1 MADLKISELAALA
14 GSNLV
19 AADELAIV
27 DDSASETKKI
37 TVSDLIA
44 NGVTVISD
52 DAIPGAKILFA
63 AGDIATAALADLA
76 VTTAKVNNDAITA
89 DKLANESTVD
99 LVTTLP
105 SAGAFT
111 GQLAFDTDDNKLY
124 LYNGSSWQSLKA
136 AGSVNTVAGSTTGE
150 INIVSTVSGDT
161 ATLSATIDNTTS
173 AAQFLAGPTGSGG
186 VVGYRTVVGSDL
198 PTATTSAKGGVVVN
212 GNGLIMDG
220 DTIEINNAV
229 TSSGT
234 HHVVTYNANG
244 LITGGRTLVSSD
256 LPIATSSARGAVIP
270 GDGLT
275 VDVSG
280 NLSVNNTVAAATY
293 TKVTVTAQGL
303 VSAGTTL
310 LASDIPDHS
319 AAKLTSGTIPTSIL
333 ANSAVTGVKLADQA
347 TTKFGGALGSDN
359 VTIFPSGDYKGQ
371 FFYDET
377 TADLYIYT
385 GSAYVP
391 ITLLSGNLVN
401 AGVYNANTNLLSTVT
416 TAGSS
421 AGFTAGAALPAPT
434 GTNLNHYVVV
444 SVSGTGSGAAPAVAL
459 APPDM
464 LLSQGVGA
472 QYSLIDVS
480 NAIAGQTASNISV
493 VAAGNIIA
501 TNVQSALQELDT
513 EKLQLA
519 GGTMTGDLN
528 LGTGVDVVFEGSA
541 ADDHETTLAVTNPT
555 ADRTITLPNV
565 TGTVVTTGD
574 TGTVTSAMLL
584 DGAIVNA
591 DINASAEIAVSKLAN
606 GTARQL
612 LQTDSGGSGVE
623 FTSNIDV
630 PGTLDVTGAVTLD
643 STLATTGL
651 ISANGKISFPLGTA
665 AAPSIYFA
673 SDTNTGVFSPAGD
686 KVAITTAGTERVV
699 VDASGNLGI
708 GTGATG
714 LPGLFSVHQAASSTS
729 NYINITNNATGA
741 SAWSNGMLIGVNAT
755 GDALCWQNESSSLL
769 FGTGN
774 AERMRVDN
782 AGRLLVG
789 TTTEGNADA
798 DDLTLQAASG
808 YTGITLRSG
817 TTAGS
822 AIYFSD
828 ATSGA
833 GEYDGYIL
841 YGQSNQTMTFGTA
854 GNGSPRMVIGSSGNV
869 GIGLTNPSQPLSVVS
884 SQSAKI
890 QFGLASDQGGFLFS
904 DSAGGFGI
912 AGGGYYNGS
921 NWIAKAT
928 SSSHIRDDGNG
939 TLMFHTNSSL
949 TAGNAFTPSE
959 RMRIDNSGKLLLGTT
974 TVGFNTVD
982 NLTIADSGDCGITI
996 RSGASN
1002 AGSIYFADGTS
1013 GSAYYE
1019 GFIDYQHA
1027 TGDLR
1032 FGTGGGQERMRITGN
1047 GYLHASPNASYY
1059 GNVSP
1064 GFHSF
1069 DQSAS
1074 QWSAAIRS
1082 SHSAPY
1088 GLIVNYSGASPNSTS
1103 NAFIYATDSTRL
1115 RFGVKSN
1122 GGIENFSGN
1131 DTNLCDE
1138 REKKNI
1144 VSLETKWDKVKNWE
1158 LRKFHYNEDAD
1169 TDNLRYGVIAQEVET
1184 ENPELIT
1191 DFTKQR
1197 AEDAVLDEDGSVVTP
1212 AKEEILRKGVKEQQM
1227 MWMAIKA
1234 LQEAMAKI
1242 ETLETKVAALEA
1254 G

>member
-14 GSNLV
+14 GGNLV

-37 TVSDLIA
+37 TVADLIA

-105 SAGAFT
+105 TSGAFT
-111 GQLAFDTDDNKLY
+111 GQLAFDTDDDKLY
-124 LYNGSSWQSLKA
+124 LYDGSSWQSLKA

-198 PTATTSAKGGVVVN
+198 PTATTTAKGGVVVN

-234 HHVVTYNANG
+234 HHVVTYDING

-256 LPIATSSARGAVIP
+256 LPIATASARGAVIP

-280 NLSVNNTVAAATY
+280 NLSVNNTVAADTY

-359 VTIFPSGDYKGQ
+359 VTIFPSGDFKGQ

-377 TADLYIYT
+377 TADLYIFT

-391 ITLLSGNLVN
+391 ITLLTGNLVN

-472 QYSLIDVS
+472 EYSLIDVS

-541 ADDHETTLAVTNPT
+541 ADSHETTLGVINPT
-555 ADRTITLPNV
+555 ADRALSLPNIS
-565 TGTVVTTGD
+565 GTLISTGD

-584 DGAIVNA
+584 DGTIHNN
-591 DINASAEIAVSKLAN
+591 DINGQANIQVTKLQN
-606 GTARQL
+606 GSPRQL
-612 LQTDSGGSGVE
+612 LQTNGNFAPE
-623 FTSNIDV
+623 WTSNIDI
-630 PGTLDVTGAVTLD
+630 PGTLDVTGAATLD

-665 AAPSIYFA
+665 AAPSIYFG
-673 SDTNTGVFSPAGD
+673 SDTNTGIFSPAGD
-686 KVAITTAGTERVV
+686 KVAITTAGAQRVV
-699 VDASGNLGI
+699 VDASGNVGI
-708 GTGATG
+708 GTATPDFG
-714 LPGLFSVHQAASSTS
+714 LHLHSSSSYFKIS
-729 NYINITNNATGA
+729 NSGTGEGG
-741 SAWSNGMLIGVNAT
+741 SDGMLLGI
-755 GDALCWQNESSSLL
+755 D
-769 FGTGN
+769 GTGN
-774 AERMRVDN
+774 IDLWNYENKFMRFATNNTERMRID
-782 AGRLLVG
+782 
-789 TTTEGNADA
+789 
-798 DDLTLQAASG
+798 
-808 YTGITLRSG
+808 
-817 TTAGS
+817 
-822 AIYFSD
+822 
-828 ATSGA
+828 
-833 GEYDGYIL
+833 
-841 YGQSNQTMTFGTA
+841 
-854 GNGSPRMVIGSSGNV
+854 SSGNV
-869 GIGLTNPSQPLSVVS
+869 GIGTTSPTHQLTVHSASTTAGTIEANRFSVRDNFGSVS
-884 SQSAKI
+884 S
-890 QFGLASDQGGFLFS
+890 L
-904 DSAGGFGI
+904 
-912 AGGGYYNGS
+912 
-921 NWIAKAT
+921 
-928 SSSHIRDDGNG
+928 GNG
-939 TLMFHTNSSL
+939 LVSPAVNTLAFATNS
-949 TAGNAFTPSE
+949 TE
-959 RMRIDNSGKLLLGTT
+959 RMRIYSDGGVSLKNYLEFTDQAGSGFSGYVGNAGVVINSGSGADLGVRSQQNLIFSANGAVNSSEKMRLSSAGRLGIGTSAPTHTLHVKGDYFRFDAANAALGTIYIGT
-974 TVGFNTVD
+974 ETNVN
-982 NLTIADSGDCGITI
+982 
-996 RSGASN
+996 
-1002 AGSIYFADGTS
+1002 SIYSQDSAGNAEDFRFMS
-1013 GSAYYE
+1013 GSSEYA
-1019 GFIDYQHA
+1019 
-1027 TGDLR
+1027 
-1032 FGTGGGQERMRITGN
+1032 RITGN
-1047 GYLHASPNASYY
+1047 GYFHASPNGSYY
-1059 GNVSP
+1059 GNITS

-1069 DQSAS
+1069 DQDTS
-1074 QWSAAIRS
+1074 QWSVGIRS
-1082 SHSAPY
+1082 TGSTPY
-1088 GLIVNYSGASPNSTS
+1088 GLIIQYTGGSPNGTS
-1103 NAFIYATDSTRL
+1103 NQFIYAGDSTRL
-1115 RFGVKSN
+1115 RFAVKSN

-1131 DTNLCDE
+1131 NTNLCDE

-1169 TDNLRYGVIAQEVET
+1169 TDDLRYGVIAQEVEI
-1184 ENPELIT
+1184 ENPEVIT

-1197 AEDAVLDEDGSVVTP
+1197 AEDAVLDEDGTVVTP

-1242 ETLETKVAALEA
+1242 ETLEAKVAALEA

>member
-1 MADLKISELAALA
+1 MADLKISELNALA

-37 TVSDLIA
+37 TVSDLIT

-52 DAIPGAKILFA
+52 DSIPGAKILFA
-63 AGDIATAALADLA
+63 AGDIPTASLANSA
-76 VTTAKVNNDAITA
+76 VTTEKLNDSAVTAAK
-89 DKLANESTVD
+89 LGNESTVD
-99 LVTTLP
+99 LLTTLP

-124 LYNGSSWQSLKA
+124 LYDGSSWQNLKA

-234 HHVVTYNANG
+234 HHVVTYDANG

-256 LPIATSSARGAVIP
+256 LPIATASARGAVIP
-270 GDGLT
+270 GDGVT

-280 NLSVNNTVAAATY
+280 NLSVNNTVAADTY

-391 ITLLSGNLVN
+391 ITLLTGNLVN

-444 SVSGTGSGAAPAVAL
+444 SVSGTGTGAAPAVAL

-472 QYSLIDVS
+472 EYSLIDVS
-480 NAIAGQTASNISV
+480 NAIAGQTAANISV

-541 ADDHETTLAVTNPT
+541 ADDYETTLAVTNPT

-574 TGTVTSAMLL
+574 TGTVTSTMLL
-584 DGAIVNA
+584 DGTIVNA

-612 LQTDSGGSGVE
+612 LQTDAGGSGVE
-623 FTSNIDV
+623 FTSNVDV

-665 AAPSIYFA
+665 AAPSIYFG

-686 KVAITTAGTERVV
+686 QVAITTAGTQRVI
-699 VDASGNLGI
+699 VD
-708 GTGATG
+708 
-714 LPGLFSVHQAASSTS
+714 
-729 NYINITNNATGA
+729 
-741 SAWSNGMLIGVNAT
+741 
-755 GDALCWQNESSSLL
+755 
-769 FGTGN
+769 
-774 AERMRVDN
+774 
-782 AGRLLVG
+782 
-789 TTTEGNADA
+789 
-798 DDLTLQAASG
+798 
-808 YTGITLRSG
+808 
-817 TTAGS
+817 
-822 AIYFSD
+822 
-828 ATSGA
+828 
-833 GEYDGYIL
+833 
-841 YGQSNQTMTFGTA
+841 
-854 GNGSPRMVIGSSGNV
+854 SSGNV
-869 GIGLTNPSQPLSVVS
+869 GIGTSSPGTLFDLLGTNARLRLRPAADTQVTDIAFGNAAGSSTRGLIRYDHNTENMFFETNASERLRIDSSGNVGIGTTTPSALLQVGAGNTSSANARAVFNTANSSTSAIRISNWTGSATTLGPRIQIDNSGHGEWYMGGGHGTNTFVIGHSSDRLTIDSSGNVGIGVTSPARYPLHVHRNSTSDATIHLTNDSTGSTNLDGLS
-884 SQSAKI
+884 I
-890 QFGLASDQGGFLFS
+890 FS
-904 DSAGGFGI
+904 GTSTSGI
-912 AGGGYYNGS
+912 WSRENIDFR
-921 NWIAKAT
+921 IA
-928 SSSHIRDDGNG
+928 
-939 TLMFHTNSSL
+939 TNN
-949 TAGNAFTPSE
+949 TE
-959 RMRIDNSGKLLLGTT
+959 RMRIDSSGNVGIGTT
-974 TVGFNTVD
+974 SPDVALMVH
-982 NLTIADSGDCGITI
+982 ADSGVKIHAKSASTTAVLELAGTRSLNAVPVAVSRIKSIPENPAGNSDDTSLTFETRSQASGIT
-996 RSGASN
+996 
-1002 AGSIYFADGTS
+1002 
-1013 GSAYYE
+1013 
-1019 GFIDYQHA
+1019 
-1027 TGDLR
+1027 
-1032 FGTGGGQERMRITGN
+1032 ERMRISSAGRIEIGAAAGVNTADLHVMTASNNQIARFEATNTSYTNEVMRLSAVRNTSNGTYKFLTCTRTNIVDTLFILDSGNVQNVNNSYGAISDSKLKENIVNAGSQWNDLKALSVRKYNFKEETGN
-1047 GYLHASPNASYY
+1047 STHT
-1059 GNVSP
+1059 
-1064 GFHSF
+1064 
-1069 DQSAS
+1069 Q
-1074 QWSAAIRS
+1074 I
-1082 SHSAPY
+1082 
-1088 GLIVNYSGASPNSTS
+1088 GL
-1103 NAFIYATDSTRL
+1103 
-1115 RFGVKSN
+1115 
-1122 GGIENFSGN
+1122 
-1131 DTNLCDE
+1131 
-1138 REKKNI
+1138 
-1144 VSLETKWDKVKNWE
+1144 
-1158 LRKFHYNEDAD
+1158 
-1169 TDNLRYGVIAQEVET
+1169 IAQEVEVVS
-1184 ENPELIT
+1184 PGLVSELPDHDEEGNDLGT
-1191 DFTKQR
+1191 VTKSVNYSVLYVK
-1197 AEDAVLDEDGSVVTP
+1197 AV
-1212 AKEEILRKGVKEQQM
+1212 
-1227 MWMAIKA
+1227 KA
-1234 LQEAMAKI
+1234 LQEAMARI
-1242 ETLETKVAALEA
+1242 ETLEASNTDLLARVTALEA
-1254 G
+1254 S

>member
-1 MADLKISELAALA
+1 MADLKISALNPLA

-27 DDSASETKKI
+27 DKSATETKRI

-44 NGVTVISD
+44 NGVTKISD

-124 LYNGSSWQSLKA
+124 LYDGSSWQSLKA

-186 VVGYRTVVGSDL
+186 VVGYRTVVSTDL
-198 PTATTSAKGGVVVN
+198 PTATASAKGVVVVN
-212 GNGLIMDG
+212 GNGLVMDG

-234 HHVVTYNANG
+234 HHVVTYDTSG

-256 LPIATSSARGAVIP
+256 LPIATASARGAVIP
-270 GDGLT
+270 GNGLA
-275 VDVSG
+275 VDVG
-280 NLSVNNTVAAATY
+280 GTLSVNNTVAADTY

-310 LASDIPDHS
+310 LASDIPNHS

-333 ANSAVTGVKLADQA
+333 ANSAVTGIKLADQS

-391 ITLLSGNLVN
+391 ITLLTGNLVN
-401 AGVYNANTNLLSTVT
+401 AGVYNANTNLLASVT

-464 LLSQGVGA
+464 LLSQGVGTEF
-472 QYSLIDVS
+472 SLIDVS
-480 NAIAGQTASNISV
+480 NAIAGQTAANISV
-493 VAAGNIIA
+493 IASGNIIA
-501 TNVQSALQELDT
+501 TNVQSALQELDA

-528 LGTGVDVVFEGSA
+528 LGTGVDVVFEGSS
-541 ADDHETTLAVTNPT
+541 ADSYETTLGVTNPT

-565 TGTVVTTGD
+565 TGTVITTGD
-574 TGTVTSAMLL
+574 TGTVTSTMLL
-584 DGAIVNA
+584 DGTILNA

-623 FTSNIDV
+623 FTSNVDV

-673 SDTNTGVFSPAGD
+673 SDTNTGIFSPAGD
-686 KVAITTAGTERVV
+686 QVAITTAGEQRVT
-699 VDASGNLGI
+699 VD
-708 GTGATG
+708 
-714 LPGLFSVHQAASSTS
+714 
-729 NYINITNNATGA
+729 
-741 SAWSNGMLIGVNAT
+741 
-755 GDALCWQNESSSLL
+755 
-769 FGTGN
+769 
-774 AERMRVDN
+774 
-782 AGRLLVG
+782 
-789 TTTEGNADA
+789 
-798 DDLTLQAASG
+798 
-808 YTGITLRSG
+808 
-817 TTAGS
+817 
-822 AIYFSD
+822 
-828 ATSGA
+828 
-833 GEYDGYIL
+833 
-841 YGQSNQTMTFGTA
+841 
-854 GNGSPRMVIGSSGNV
+854 SSGNV
-869 GIGLTNPSQPLSVVS
+869 GVGTATPSQILELKTAEPRISLNGTTENNEKGIEFEHNGARRGHIFHNASTGELSV
-884 SQSAKI
+884 
-890 QFGLASDQGGFLFS
+890 
-904 DSAGGFGI
+904 SAGDNSSGHFITFNTNNGSEAAQIDSSGNLIVGGTSTSSTNAAYISQNGTYVSNRTAGTNDLWNGKLNGTVTSTINADGSASFTNRVDAGSSTLDNAAIVASANHATKGVIQAYHYNSGSLFLGGGSDGVTKAEIKADGSASFAGGEVTINATGNSAGKFNIDSTPDGGNSAWGLSVKNNDSRDGRPTLKLQNVGGGNAVEIKNSDASANTTVITTAGAATFAGQMTSTLAHVYGPNTTAATFQRDTSDGTVVQFRKGAAFVGTISVTGSATAYNTSSDYRLKENVVEISDGI
-912 AGGGYYNGS
+912 ARVKQLQPKRFNF
-921 NWIAKAT
+921 IA
-928 SSSHIRDDGNG
+928 
-939 TLMFHTNSSL
+939 
-949 TAGNAFTPSE
+949 
-959 RMRIDNSGKLLLGTT
+959 
-974 TVGFNTVD
+974 
-982 NLTIADSGDCGITI
+982 
-996 RSGASN
+996 
-1002 AGSIYFADGTS
+1002 
-1013 GSAYYE
+1013 
-1019 GFIDYQHA
+1019 
-1027 TGDLR
+1027 
-1032 FGTGGGQERMRITGN
+1032 
-1047 GYLHASPNASYY
+1047 
-1059 GNVSP
+1059 
-1064 GFHSF
+1064 
-1069 DQSAS
+1069 
-1074 QWSAAIRS
+1074 
-1082 SHSAPY
+1082 
-1088 GLIVNYSGASPNSTS
+1088 
-1103 NAFIYATDSTRL
+1103 
-1115 RFGVKSN
+1115 
-1122 GGIENFSGN
+1122 
-1131 DTNLCDE
+1131 
-1138 REKKNI
+1138 
-1144 VSLETKWDKVKNWE
+1144 
-1158 LRKFHYNEDAD
+1158 DAD
-1169 TDNLRYGVIAQEVET
+1169 TTVDGFLAHEAQTVVPEAVTGQKDATREEEYEVT
-1184 ENPELIT
+1184 P
-1191 DFTKQR
+1191 
-1197 AEDAVLDEDGSVVTP
+1197 AVEEVVDEDGNVTTAAVDAVRGTRTVP
-1212 AKEEILRKGVKEQQM
+1212 DHQGIDQSKLVPLLTA
-1227 MWMAIKA
+1227 A
-1234 LQEAMAKI
+1234 LQEAIGEI
-1242 ETLETKVAALEA
+1242 EILKTKVAALEA